1 MEKKLINFN
10 SLIIYLL
17 PAALISGPFF
27 SDLFITISGLSCI
40 YFIIKGKFQFD
51 NNLRVIFIFFF
62 SFYLYFTFLALFAE
76 DIYLSLKSA
85 LFYIRFPLFAFLVYF
100 LTREIKNFKKWFFFF
115 IINYNSFSRC

>member
-1 MEKKLINFN
+1 MEKKLINLN

-40 YFIIKGKFQFD
+40 YFIVKGKFNFD
-51 NNLRVIFIFFF
+51 NKLKIILIFFL
-62 SFYLYFTFLALFAE
+62 SFYLYFTLLALFAE

-85 LFYIRFPLFAFLVYF
+85 FFYIRFPLFAFLIYF
-100 LTREIKNFKKWFFFF
+100 LIQQNKNFKNGFFFH
-115 IINYNSFSRC
+115 Y

>member
-1 MEKKLINFN
+1 MEKKLINLN

-40 YFIIKGKFQFD
+40 YFIVKGKFNFD
-51 NNLRVIFIFFF
+51 NKLKIISIFFL
-62 SFYLYFTFLALFAE
+62 SFYLYFTLLALFAE

-85 LFYIRFPLFAFLVYF
+85 FFTLDFLFLRFLFIF
-100 LTREIKNFKKWFFFF
+100 
-115 IINYNSFSRC
+115 